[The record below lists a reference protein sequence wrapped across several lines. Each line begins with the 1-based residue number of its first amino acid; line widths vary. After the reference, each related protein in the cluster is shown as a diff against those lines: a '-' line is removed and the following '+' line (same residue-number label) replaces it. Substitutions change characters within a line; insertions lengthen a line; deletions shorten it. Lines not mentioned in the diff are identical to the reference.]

1 MTRCQQSLTPRAPE
15 LVKWIAH
22 VCCSLTVGARMLC
35 RQAWEAAAVMV
46 LASHY
51 CLGHALAGW
60 GVSVGLL
67 AYVVLQGVATQ
78 VTWVSDRNLVRCFQ
92 TVEILGVLL
101 IHRIPRAVDDT
112 LNEDVLED
120 DTVYWHIALFLV
132 GSSLFYAGNCLGSA
146 PIDSLCTKVGPR
158 VECLM
163 FYKMF
168 SQWLFLGIGSFLAR
182 ALTSRDPHQNVLMA
196 LLLPA
201 AIAQFL
207 VAEVFF
213 CSVARAE
220 RDTQRADAAEETR

>member
-1 MTRCQQSLTPRAPE
+1 
-15 LVKWIAH
+15 
-22 VCCSLTVGARMLC
+22 
-35 RQAWEAAAVMV
+35 
-46 LASHY
+46 
-51 CLGHALAGW
+51 
-60 GVSVGLL
+60 
-67 AYVVLQGVATQ
+67 
-78 VTWVSDRNLVRCFQ
+78 
-92 TVEILGVLL
+92 VLL